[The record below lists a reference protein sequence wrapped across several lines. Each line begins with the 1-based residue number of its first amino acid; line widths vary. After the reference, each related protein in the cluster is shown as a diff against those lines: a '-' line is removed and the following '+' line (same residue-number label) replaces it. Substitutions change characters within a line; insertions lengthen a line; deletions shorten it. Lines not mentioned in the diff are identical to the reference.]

1 MYRNLTPQDRPEW
14 LEQGQLGIFGL
25 KEGLLGIETAAGTII
40 ALLRGQRHCGS
51 CFFLETVMS
60 DTAGIVE
67 LLEAGLRAENL
78 RQRAIASNIAN
89 LQTPGYRRIDVR
101 FRELLEK
108 AIKSE
113 GTIDPEKI
121 KMEIYEPQTTT
132 VKANGNDVSLENEI
146 GEMVKN
152 TLRHKTYI
160 RLLNKKY
167 EQMERAIS
175 TR

>member
-1 MYRNLTPQDRPEW
+1 
-14 LEQGQLGIFGL
+14 
-25 KEGLLGIETAAGTII
+25 
-40 ALLRGQRHCGS
+40 
-51 CFFLETVMS
+51 MS

-89 LQTPGYRRIDVR
+89 LQTPGYRRVDVR
-101 FRELLEK
+101 FREMLAK
-108 AIKSE
+108 AIESN
-113 GTIDPEKI
+113 GTVDLRKI
-121 KMEIYEPQTTT
+121 KMETYEPRTTA
-132 VKANGNDVSLENEI
+132 VKSNGNDVTLENEI

-167 EQMERAIS
+167 TQIERAIS